1 MEKNNVVMLGVI
13 FLSLYVNV
21 AKIVLVQKWLLY
33 NQLIKHILCTII
45 THSHFR
51 NTQKQNFCELYFHRL
66 QKASSFKNCHE
77 ISCFS
82 EFYNFLV

>member
-21 AKIVLVQKWLLY
+21 AKIVLVQKRLFY

-51 NTQKQNFCELYFHRL
+51 NTQKQNFCRSYIFTDCKRQALSKIVMRFPAF
-66 QKASSFKNCHE
+66 QSST
-77 ISCFS
+77 IS
-82 EFYNFLV
+82 